1 MFDTSKVYDQ
11 RTTNEITN
19 VFKVPDKY
27 DLYHHNKNDDV
38 DRLKFYIENLES
50 LSDYTIWMD
59 ILYPITKQIGEKV
72 TNYITKY
79 YKGENHI
86 LKIDIDNPEYSV
98 VLSMPKTRFSLKV
111 IESSIRDMFN
121 INNSIMINSNI
132 FSGNYTVTIFLYDRL
147 SE

>member
-11 RTTNEITN
+11 RVTNEITN

-27 DLYHHNKNDDV
+27 DVYHHNKNDDI
-38 DRLKFYIENLES
+38 DRLKFYIENSES

-72 TNYITKY
+72 SNYITKY
-79 YKGENHI
+79 YKGEQHL
-86 LKIDIDNPEYSV
+86 LKIEVNDPEYSV
-98 VLSMPKTRFSLKV
+98 ALSMPKTSSSLKV
-111 IESSIRDMFN
+111 IGDTIRDMFN
-121 INNSIMINSNI
+121 INNNVMINHNI
-132 FSGNYTVTIFLYDRL
+132 FAGDYTIAIFLYDRI